1 LRKKAVRIITL
12 PMTNPTWTSIQN
24 ILEKCLNPGLYQVWI
39 KPLSARVRDG
49 RITLYAPNEFVAA
62 WVRDRLTGQVTEA
75 AAQVMGLPPSVSVV
89 SGAAPEHMETPS
101 SVSASKHSARAASPR
116 ERAAPAALKP
126 GGHLDDGHG
135 HQFRFSFDQFVVGP
149 CNALA
154 YEASLGMCG
163 RNNPA
168 SQLFMSAG
176 PGLGKTHLSQAMGA
190 RIMESEGRSRKRVVY
205 LTAEE
210 FSSRLILAIKTREME
225 RFKAQFRQGMDLLIL
240 EDVHFF
246 QGKLKLQEELLN
258 TLGAL
263 ESRGCRVVM
272 TSSFLP
278 KELSGLDSQLASRMC
293 AGFMATIAQ
302 PDMQTRL
309 NILRSK
315 AGAHQVLLPDNVAG
329 LLAERVR
336 TDIRQLESCLQNLA
350 LKARILGRGISMEMA
365 WDVLKNYDLE
375 EPAMGMDQ
383 IVDYVC
389 SVYSIKPEYL
399 CSKSRKRQHVLARN
413 TAFFL
418 ARKHTEL
425 SLADIGERFNRRHS
439 TVVKGITAVERQLS
453 LQTPLGRQLET
464 AISRMS
470 H

>member
-1 LRKKAVRIITL
+1 
-12 PMTNPTWTSIQN
+12 MTNPTWTSIQS
-24 ILEKCLNPGLYQVWI
+24 ILEKSLNPGLYQVWI
-39 KPLSARVRDG
+39 KPLNARVKDG

-62 WVRDRLTGQVTEA
+62 WVRDRLMGQVAEA
-75 AAQVMGLPPSVSVV
+75 AAQVMGLTPTVAVV
-89 SGAAPEHMETPS
+89 SGVVPEHKDAP
-101 SVSASKHSARAASPR
+101 AAASSS
-116 ERAAPAALKP
+116 ERAAPAACLTKRFAP
-126 GGHLDDGHG
+126 SAPKAGERLEDGHG

-163 RNNPA
+163 KSIPA
-168 SQLFMSAG
+168 SQLFLSAG

-190 RIMESEGRSRKRVVY
+190 RLLESEGRARKKVVY

-225 RFKAQFRQGMDLLIL
+225 RFKAQFRQGMDLMIL

-246 QGKLKLQEELLN
+246 QGKLKLQDELLN

-302 PDMQTRL
+302 PDRQTRL
-309 NILRSK
+309 NILRRK
-315 AGAHQVLLPDNVAG
+315 AKIHQVLLPDNVAG
-329 LLAERVR
+329 LLAERIR

-350 LKARILGRGISMEMA
+350 LKARILGQGISMEMA

-389 SVYSIKPEYL
+389 SLYSIKPEHL

-425 SLADIGERFNRRHS
+425 SLANIGERFNRRHS